1 MLLSKKILFFL
12 CLFFPFCFC
21 IAQQIEN
28 KNAPSQYRAVNWGLD
43 AGLSHDW
50 VSSMIKDTNGFLW
63 IATGFGLNRF
73 DGDKFKKYFA
83 DKTKKNR
90 TISGHNING
99 LIEDS
104 LHNIWIGTNKG
115 LSCYN
120 TRADTFRNISS
131 GNPLQSNIPFWATK
145 DEVFCWDFPGP
156 QLVAFNIH
164 SFEKRI
170 LARIATTDTIGFG
183 TSPQYAIY
191 DAGSN
196 SVWLEKGFGEL
207 PGQGLLQLSL
217 ADGKR
222 KEYTWPC
229 YRKIPNHAHFSEG
242 MRFDRKRNSI
252 WINSQDGLMEFTLTD
267 KKFHHIDA
275 LNEFIN
281 LKNPFYWAWA
291 GIDIDP
297 EGRVWM
303 GTSPK
308 GIIIYDPVDNS
319 VTLPFANDSVQQN
332 NVSDLNLTIYCD
344 KDGMVWS
351 GHFGRKGINQI
362 VPFSPAVKRY
372 LGNDDKAENST
383 NEVISNCINGD
394 KGTIWMG
401 SLDGI
406 NIFNPYTG
414 LFDLLR
420 RKDLSGIKGGNGQS
434 LSAVNV
440 DTIRNKAWIWG
451 GDGFYEMDIASKK
464 CTSIMYKDTGGILV
478 PLLSLVVYDQK
489 TVGISTKAYKN
500 GCMIPVTFPG
510 RQEILIVNGNDPVA
524 RKILSVPGETIDLSS
539 VSTNDDN
546 LIFLKRPDS
555 ATNLTYVHHDSRW
568 IRTPTPPDS
577 IQWSGIFYNKAD
589 QTYWIIAETQLMH
602 YDKDLRIIHNYTNED
617 GMPGVIIHGLVPDNK
632 GNIWFI
638 TDRSIFQ
645 LNTKSGTITSLTE
658 KDGFSPKNFYDFSGA
673 KDANGD
679 IYVTGRAFT
688 AGVDRISPD
697 KYVFSPSSVYLESL
711 KINQQ
716 TFPLS
721 AGINDVKEL
730 SLKYSENNI
739 IIETGIID
747 YYSKGNGHIRYKLEA
762 EGKKADWQYAPAYYS
777 IRYEELP
784 PGNYILQIQASNA
797 ANEFNGPEKI
807 LIINISPAF
816 WNTWWFRTLAI
827 ICVLGIFYAAIR
839 YRTKQKFRLQLER
852 SEKVREVAELQ
863 QQKTEMEMQALRAQ
877 MNPHFIFNSLNSINR
892 FILQNDRAQ
901 ASEYLTKFSKLV
913 RMILQNSQASLIT
926 LESELESLD
935 LYLNLESLRF
945 NYHFDYNITVP
956 KDLDKEV
963 LQVPPLILQ
972 PYVENAIWHG
982 LMHKEEKGHLDIDI
996 SEKDDQL
1003 FLKIRDDGVGREKAK
1018 AMASKSATKHKS
1030 MGLRI
1035 TENRIAILQKNG
1047 LKESPVTIHD
1057 LVNDNGDAAGTEV
1070 IIKMPLIFE

>member
-1 MLLSKKILFFL
+1 MCRKIAIHVFVLIA
-12 CLFFPFCFC
+12 CATGNHCF
-21 IAQQIEN
+21 AQQN
-28 KNAPSQYRAVNWGLD
+28 KPEQYRAINWGLD

-50 VSSMIKDTNGFLW
+50 VSSMIKDANGFLW

-83 DKTKKNR
+83 DKAKKNK

-115 LSCYN
+115 LSCYD

-131 GNPLQSNIPFWATK
+131 DNPLQSNIPFWATK

-170 LARIATTDTIGFG
+170 LARIATTDTVGFG
-183 TSPQYAIY
+183 VSPQYAIY

-229 YRKIPNHAHFSEG
+229 CRKIPNHAHFSEG
-242 MRFDRKRNSI
+242 MRYDRKRNSI
-252 WINSQDGLMEFTLTD
+252 WINSQDGLMEFTLAD

-275 LNEFIN
+275 LNEFIDP
-281 LKNPFYWAWA
+281 KNSFYWAWA
-291 GIDIDP
+291 GIDVDP

-308 GIIIYDPVDNS
+308 GIIIYDPADNS
-319 VTLPFANDSVQQN
+319 VTLPFATDSVQQN
-332 NVSDLNLTIYCD
+332 NVSDLILTIYCD

-351 GHFGRKGINQI
+351 GHFARRGIYQI

-372 LGNDDKAENST
+372 FANDDKAQNLASK
-383 NEVISNCINGD
+383 VINNCMNGD

-406 NIFNPYTG
+406 NIFDPHTG
-414 LFDLLR
+414 LFNLLR
-420 RKDLSGIKGGNGQS
+420 RKDLSGIEGGSGQS

-440 DTIRNKAWIWG
+440 DTINKKAWILG
-451 GDGFYEMDIASKK
+451 GDGFYELDIASKK
-464 CTSIMYKDTGGILV
+464 CNSIMYTGTNGSLAPLV
-478 PLLSLVVYDQK
+478 SLVLHRPQTIGMY
-489 TVGISTKAYKN
+489 TKAYKN
-500 GCMIPVTFPG
+500 GCIVPVTFPG
-510 RQEILIVNGNDPVA
+510 HQEILIVNGKDRVA
-524 RKILSVPGETIDLSS
+524 RKLFSLPGETFELPS

-546 LIFLKRPDS
+546 VIFLKRPDS
-555 ATNLTYVHHDSRW
+555 ATNLTYVHHDGRW
-568 IRTPTPPDS
+568 IRTPTEPDS
-577 IQWSGIFYNKAD
+577 IRWSGIVYNKED
-589 QTYWIIAETQLMH
+589 QTYWMIAETQLMH
-602 YDKDLRIIHNYTNED
+602 YDKDLQIIHNYTNED
-617 GMPGVIIHGLVPDNK
+617 GMPGVIIHGLIPDNK
-632 GNIWFI
+632 GNIWFN
-638 TDRSIFQ
+638 TDRSVFQ

-658 KDGFSPKNFYDFSGA
+658 KDGFSPKDFYDFSSA
-673 KDANGD
+673 KDGNGD
-679 IYVTGRAFT
+679 IYITGCAF
-688 AGVDRISPD
+688 ANGVDRISPD
-697 KYVFSPSSVYLESL
+697 KYVFSPSSVYMESL

-721 AGINDVKEL
+721 AGINHVKEL
-730 SLKYSENNI
+730 SLKYFENNI

-762 EGKKADWQYAPAYYS
+762 GRQKADWQYAPAYYT
-777 IRYEELP
+777 IRYQELP
-784 PGNYILQIQASNA
+784 PGNYTLQIQASNA

-807 LIINISPAF
+807 LMIHISPAF
-816 WNTWWFRTLAI
+816 WNTWWFRTIAI
-827 ICVLGIFYAAIR
+827 TCVLGIFYAAIR

-852 SEKVREVAELQ
+852 SEKDREVAELQ
-863 QQKTEMEMQALRAQ
+863 QQKIEMEMQALRAQ

-892 FILQNDRAQ
+892 FILQNNKAQ

-913 RMILQNSQASLIT
+913 RMILQNSQAPLISLET
-926 LESELESLD
+926 ELEALG
-935 LYLNLESLRF
+935 LYLEMEALRF
-945 NYHFDYNITVP
+945 NYHFDYKITTS
-956 KDLDKEV
+956 KDLDVEV

-982 LMHKEEKGHLDIDI
+982 LMHKEEKGHLNIEVM
-996 SEKDDQL
+996 EKDGQL
-1003 FLKIRDDGVGREKAK
+1003 SFSISDNGIGRAKAK
-1018 AMASKSATKHKS
+1018 ELASKTATKHKS

-1035 TENRIAILQKNG
+1035 TANRIAILEKKGSQ
-1047 LKESPVTIHD
+1047 ESPVTIHD
-1057 LVNDNGDAAGTEV
+1057 LVNDKGDATGTEV
-1070 IIKMPLIFE
+1070 IIKMPLIYD